1 MQTDGHP
8 LALDFEVSEGVREV
22 ERPIF
27 DTDRPSGVCGSPGV
41 KCCLAKGRVL
51 LEVHGSSARTIAT
64 YTWRGGLMPESD
76 DATFL
81 AAAILLSQA
90 LGGTGGE
97 SIKTEVNAQ

>member
-1 MQTDGHP
+1 
-8 LALDFEVSEGVREV
+8 
-22 ERPIF
+22 
-27 DTDRPSGVCGSPGV
+27 
-41 KCCLAKGRVL
+41 
-51 LEVHGSSARTIAT
+51 
-64 YTWRGGLMPESD
+64 MPESD